1 MKRLRSII
9 LALAICLTASI
20 GFRGFPV
27 SAAGPRPVV
36 YVSGEGRDENTGA
49 SPEQAL
55 LTLTKAFEVLG
66 GEGGTISLEGEV
78 SLEGTAF
85 SEPSHAGKVTVTGG
99 TLVFPADFLYTLGG
113 STLFESMAL
122 QYSGSLV
129 FAAGFHP
136 IEFGEGLI
144 TSTDAEESGIVVVGG
159 FQAPV
164 SGSETALDSHITIRS
179 GDYQTVC
186 GFSRKKGAKTQTYTG
201 TSHIRIDGGTVQTVY
216 GAALE
221 NHYCQNAEIT
231 VNGGAVGMIYAAGDA
246 TRRINGNADIFL
258 NGGSV
263 GEVVFNNVIG
273 EGLLSLDGSVL
284 HSVSVSYGSSAVEA
298 LCVNSVLKLRYN
310 SILYTAAEAAELGA
324 SLDELLPYGRVYV
337 KSDGSGDGLTPE
349 TPSDSL
355 ANAISLL
362 SQGGGTVVLL
372 DAYPVSESFEEP
384 AHSSRITLTGG
395 ALSFPEGAVYR
406 LGGPLNLDGVALR
419 NAGELTIDAG
429 IHSLT
434 AGESCPADAPGAII
448 LQGDDLFIADGSFGE
463 LRCGSKTVVSGGW
476 IGKIIL
482 SGSSSLDI
490 LKGEIASVQL
500 PAAGNPVV
508 RLTGGSVGAFVNET
522 DGGWTGSRT
531 LYYNGFQ
538 YTEDTVMEYR
548 PFFDKVEGGRAIF
561 AADGG
566 SGGGSSPADAA
577 GSLKKAVEALGS
589 EGGIVV
595 VCGPLSISN
604 GVALPEYQGQVI
616 FTSRFAGVD
625 YRETAGAQI
634 NFSTDLTLGGPSRF
648 ADITLEM
655 RASSRSVYCNGHDA
669 IFDTGV
675 QVEKQLGVSSYL
687 SVNGG
692 GFERSAEGDAYRLTI
707 NSGRYHIVRG
717 GNADPLWASH
727 GAYRA
732 SQKDADIAVEVNG
745 GEFYSYFCAGGD
757 GVASGEV
764 HLTINGGDFR
774 AGIYGVGNNAGSF
787 SGTIAATLNGGI
799 FRSAIAPATSAAP
812 ELSGVWKLSLNGGDY
827 QRVTDV
833 KGARDFFGTM
843 TSELQVSSAIDLDA
857 EETGTLTFQNY
868 LRSGADPWLFF
879 HDGYYY
885 LTVTGS
891 TQVSVFKA
899 MNFEDLSTAPSIV
912 IFKPEAGQ
920 MYSKN
925 LWSPE
930 IHYFSEADV
939 GAENAGW
946 YLYIACDD
954 GDNNNHRMYALKS
967 LSGSPEGP
975 YGHPENG
982 EVNVP
987 AIITN
992 PDDPEINAGWC
1003 AGQTVLRHRG
1013 KAYALWVDEVWEE
1026 PVNGQQRRYQ
1036 VEYLCEMSTPWILK
1050 GQKVKICEPTLDWEK
1065 NGATTSGSKIYPEVV
1080 EGGTAVYGSNGELY
1094 IIYSGSGYWTTF
1106 YQLGQLK
1113 LVGDNPLSYD
1123 SWEKS
1128 QEPIFSKS
1136 DEVNGCGHA
1145 SYTTSPDGKTGWIC
1159 YHAYTGTN
1167 TQSGRFVFVE
1177 PYTVDENGV
1186 TIGNGSGHP
1195 QPLSTK
1201 MEIAVNPMPLG
1212 QKLSGWDSQREDPE
1226 PSYIPPVPPK
1236 KEDSGS
1242 VCQNGWQKDSQGN
1255 WRYQNSDGT
1264 FKTGWFRDADGKWYY
1279 LTASGTMKTGWLRDT
1294 DGKWYYL
1301 TASGAMKTGWLRD
1314 TDGKWYY
1321 LTASGAMKTGWF
1333 RDTDGKWYY
1342 FYPSGSMASGTVVGG
1357 YRIGCDGAML

>member
-1 MKRLRSII
+1 MKRLQLIF
-9 LALAICLTASI
+9 LAFMICLTASI
-20 GFRGFPV
+20 GFGGFPV
-27 SAAGPRPVV
+27 SAAGPGPIV
-36 YVSGEGRDENTGA
+36 YVSGEGSDENTGA
-49 SPEQAL
+49 SPDQAL
-55 LTLTKAFEVLG
+55 LTLTKAFEALDS
-66 GEGGTISLEGEV
+66 EGGTIFVEGEV
-78 SLEGTAF
+78 PLEGPAF
-85 SEPSHAGKVTVTGG
+85 SEPYHAGQVTVTGG
-99 TLVFPADFLYTLGG
+99 TLVFPADCLYALNG
-113 STLFESMAL
+113 STLFESLTL
-122 QYSGSLV
+122 QYSGTLV
-129 FAAGFHP
+129 FAANFHP
-136 IEFGEGLI
+136 IEFGEGLM
-144 TSTDAEESGIVVVGG
+144 TSSDAEEPGIIVAGG
-159 FQAPV
+159 FQAPAAA
-164 SGSETALDSHITIRS
+164 SETALDSHITIRS
-179 GDYQTVC
+179 GDYRTVC

-201 TSHIRIDGGTVQTVY
+201 TSHIQIDGGTVQTVY

-231 VNGGAVGMIYAAGDA
+231 VNGGSIGTIYAAGDA
-246 TRRINGNADIFL
+246 TRRINGNAGVYL

-263 GEVVFNNVIG
+263 DETVFNNVVG
-273 EGLLSLDGSVL
+273 EGLLSLDGGTL
-284 HSVSVSYGSSAVEA
+284 HAASVSYGSSAVEA
-298 LCVNSVLKLRYN
+298 LCVNSVLTLRYN
-310 SILYTAAEAAELGA
+310 SVMYTAAQATGLGA
-324 SLDELLPYGRVYV
+324 AFDKVLPYGRVYV
-337 KSDGSGDGLTPE
+337 KSDGTGDGLTAE
-349 TPSDSL
+349 TPAASL
-355 ANAISLL
+355 ADAVSLL

-372 DAYPVSESFEEP
+372 DEYPVPGSFEEP
-384 AHSSRITLTGG
+384 AHSSLITLTGG
-395 ALSFPEGAVYR
+395 ALSFPDGAVYR
-406 LGGPLNLDGVALR
+406 LGGPLVLEGVALR
-419 NAGELTIDAG
+419 NVGRLTIDAG
-429 IHSLT
+429 IHSFR
-434 AGESCPADAPGAII
+434 AGAACPADVPASIV
-448 LQGDDLFIADGSFGE
+448 LQGDDLFIGDGSFGE
-463 LRCGSKTVVSGGW
+463 LRCGSAAVVSGGLVKR
-476 IGKIIL
+476 IVL
-482 SGSSSLDI
+482 SENSSLDI
-490 LKGEIASVQL
+490 LKGEAVSIQL
-500 PAAGNPVV
+500 PAGGSPVV
-508 RLTGGSVGAFVNET
+508 RLTGGSVGAFTNKG
-522 DGGWTGSRT
+522 DGEWTGCRT

-538 YTEDTVMEYR
+538 YTEDTIMQYR

-566 SGGGSSPADAA
+566 NGSGASPADAV
-577 GSLKKAVEALGS
+577 GDLKKAVELLGS
-589 EGGIVV
+589 EGGVV
-595 VCGPLSISN
+595 AICGPVSISSS
-604 GVALPEYQGQVI
+604 VALPAHEGEI
-616 FTSRFAGVD
+616 LLTSLFAGVD
-625 YRETAGAQI
+625 YRETSGAQL
-634 NFSTDLTLGGPSRF
+634 NFSADLTLGGPSRF

-655 RASSRSVYCNGHDA
+655 RASSRSVYCSGHDTV
-669 IFDTGV
+669 FDTGV
-675 QVEKQLGVSSYL
+675 QVEKQFGVSNYL

-692 GFERSAEGDAYRLTI
+692 GFERTSEGDAYQLTI
-707 NSGRYHIVRG
+707 NSGRYHVVRG

-732 SQKDADIAVEVNG
+732 SQKSADIAVEVNG

-757 GVASGEV
+757 GEMTGNVR
-764 HLTINGGDFR
+764 LTVNGGDFR
-774 AGIYGVGNNAGSF
+774 AGIYGVGNNSGSF
-787 SGTIAATLNGGI
+787 SGTITVRLNDGT
-799 FRSAIAPATSAAP
+799 FRSAIAPAASSVP
-812 ELSGVWKLSLNGGDY
+812 ELKGMWKLFLNGGDY
-827 QRVTDV
+827 RRVTDV
-833 KGARDFFGTM
+833 KGTRDFSGGM
-843 TSELQVSSAIDLDA
+843 ASELKVASVIDLDA
-857 EETGTLTFQNY
+857 EAAGTITFQNY

-899 MNFEDLSTAPSIV
+899 MNFEDLSTAPPIV

-975 YGHPENG
+975 YGHPETG
-982 EVNVP
+982 EINVP
-987 AIITN
+987 VKITN
-992 PDDPEINAGWC
+992 PDDPEINTGWC
-1003 AGQTVLRHRG
+1003 AGQTVLRYRG
-1013 KAYALWVDEVWEE
+1013 RAYALWVDEVWEE

-1080 EGGTAVYGSNGELY
+1080 EGGTAVYGPNGELY

-1113 LVGDNPLSYD
+1113 LVGDDPLSYD

-1128 QEPIFSKS
+1128 PDPIFSKS

-1177 PYTVDENGV
+1177 PYTVDETGV

-1195 QPLSTK
+1195 QPISTE

-1212 QKLSGWDSQREDPE
+1212 QKLSGWDSQSEDPE
-1226 PSYIPPVPPK
+1226 LPYVPPVSPK
-1236 KEDSGS
+1236 KEDSGP
-1242 VCQNGWQKDSQGN
+1242 VYQIGWQKDGQGN

-1264 FKTGWFRDADGKWYY
+1264 IKTGWIYAEDQKWYFLGADGI
-1279 LTASGTMKTGWLRDT
+1279 MKTGWLRDT

-1314 TDGKWYY
+1314 TNQ
-1321 LTASGAMKTGWF
+1321 
-1333 RDTDGKWYY
+1333 KWYY
-1342 FYPSGSMASGTVVGG
+1342 FYPSGAMAAGTVISG
-1357 YRIGCDGAML
+1357 YRIGSDGAML